1 MVLAGRY
8 SRRATKKRSY
18 VSITL
23 DWKERFFLQRA
34 YTTAG
39 CILGMGQMDY
49 FSSLVFLS
57 ICLLP
62 VEEEQRTREMIEIP
76 WVAIL
81 KSIAE
86 EAVIL

>member
-1 MVLAGRY
+1 
-8 SRRATKKRSY
+8 
-18 VSITL
+18 
-23 DWKERFFLQRA
+23 
-34 YTTAG
+34 
-39 CILGMGQMDY
+39 MGQMDY
-49 FSSLVFLS
+49 FSSLAFLS